1 MNTYPYT
8 YRITSKTTGQHYYG
22 VRYRKGCNPSDFWVD
37 YFTSSKRVHA
47 LIEQYGKD
55 DFITQIR
62 NTFPNGKDALAWE
75 AKVLSKLNAT
85 ERDDWLND
93 AIFPP
98 NGNPLINKSN
108 HIPKPI
114 DAFQDWL
121 DAFNKETEE
130 NSKIQSW
137 YYS

>member
-37 YFTSSKRVHA
+37 YFTSSKRVHK

-55 DFITQIR
+55 DFTTQIR
-62 NTFPNGKDALAWE
+62 KTFPNSNSALKWE
-75 AKVLSKLNAT
+75 AKVLSKLGVT

-93 AIFPP
+93 AIWPL
-98 NGNPLINKSN
+98 NGRPTIK
-108 HIPKPI
+108 KPI
-114 DAFQDWL
+114 PTPVDIFEAWL
-121 DAFNKETEE
+121 IRFNKETEK
-130 NSKIQSW
+130 NSKIQPY
-137 YYS
+137 YYSC

>member
-55 DFITQIR
+55 DFTTQIR
-62 NTFPNGKDALAWE
+62 HTFPNGKDAIAWE
-75 AKVLSKLNAT
+75 AKVLSKLNVT
-85 ERDDWLND
+85 NRDDWLND

-98 NGNPLINKSN
+98 SGNPSINKSN

-114 DAFQDWL
+114 DAFESWL
-121 DAFNKETEE
+121 EAFNKETEK

>member
-55 DFITQIR
+55 DFTTQIR
-62 NTFPNGKDALAWE
+62 HTFPNGKDAIAWE
-75 AKVLSKLNAT
+75 AKVLSKLNVT
-85 ERDDWLND
+85 NRDDWLND

-98 NGNPLINKSN
+98 SGNPSINKSN

-114 DAFQDWL
+114 DAFEAWL
-121 DAFNKETEE
+121 EAFNKETVKYFLQL
-130 NSKIQSW
+130 N
-137 YYS
+137 